1 MEQDVA
7 ALEPAVEE
15 VVEGVVTTIDEDAL
29 TITIETEDGESIIV
43 HVPDSYVFA
52 DADEDEADDAIGTNV
67 KVRGVE
73 QEDGSIDAHWVKLV
87 EEDGGDH

>member
-29 TITIETEDGESIIV
+29 TITIETEDRETLTV
-43 HVPDSYVFA
+43 LVPYDFDFTVIELGS
-52 DADEDEADDAIGTNV
+52 NV
-67 KVRGVE
+67 KVRGAE
-73 QEDGSIDAHWVKLV
+73 LEHGSIDAHWVKLV